1 MLIGK
6 QISFGQWKTWRAS
19 RQIDLERM
27 ADSLISKCTGPEKQD
42 IDILIKTV
50 ETLKELKLIKS
61 LGMRLSDNDTID
73 IINKQMK
80 AKALRDIDKWENGNG
95 D

>member
-1 MLIGK
+1 MNSK

-27 ADSLISKCTGPEKQD
+27 ADNLISKCTGPEKQD
-42 IDILIKTV
+42 IDTLIKTV

-61 LGMRLSDNDTID
+61 LGMRLSENDTID
-73 IINKQMK
+73 IINRQMK
-80 AKALRDIDKWENGNG
+80 AKALKDIKDAGL
-95 D
+95 

>member
-1 MLIGK
+1 MANVLIGK
-6 QISFGQWKTWRAS
+6 QISFGQWKTWIAS

-27 ADSLISKCTGPEKQD
+27 ADSLIAKCTGPEKQD
-42 IDILIKTV
+42 IDTLIKAV

-61 LGMRLSDNDTID
+61 LGMRVSENDTID

-80 AKALRDIDKWENGNG
+80 DKALKDIRDAGL
-95 D
+95 

>member
-1 MLIGK
+1 MNCK

-27 ADSLISKCTGPEKQD
+27 ADSLIAKCTGPEKQD
-42 IDILIKTV
+42 IDTLIKVV

-61 LGMRLSDNDTID
+61 LGMRLSENDTID
-73 IINKQMK
+73 IINKQIK
-80 AKALRDIDKWENGNG
+80 KPGL
-95 D
+95 

>member
-1 MLIGK
+1 MNNK
-6 QISFGQWKTWRAS
+6 TISFGQWKTWRAS

-42 IDILIKTV
+42 IDTLIKVV

-61 LGMRLSDNDTID
+61 LGMRLSENDTID
-73 IINKQMK
+73 IINKQIK
-80 AKALRDIDKWENGNG
+80 KPGL
-95 D
+95 